1 MKILVISNLYPP
13 HEIGGYEIICR
24 DVVERLSQRG
34 HQLRVLTSD
43 HRIAGR
49 TEIPQPNVSRQLRVH
64 GFYGHPWLPIHR
76 LLALEAHNHRTL
88 RREMESFQ
96 PDLVYV
102 WNLGGISKSLLH
114 RLEDSRI
121 PVAFYLSD
129 HWIARSIAGDVWL
142 DWWNSPGS
150 IPRQALRAVLT
161 TTGIRR
167 RLDRNTPTYPA
178 QNLRFKNISF
188 CSAFLRDLTAA
199 KGWPVSHAAVIHCA
213 IDTAAFTVKQ
223 DHSRFEK
230 LLWVGRLSADKDPF
244 TAIAALAAAHR
255 AGFSHLSLDLFG
267 SGETAFVA
275 AVDAKIAELGLT
287 RHVHR
292 RHALAAEMRQL
303 YAQYDALLFTSNWGE
318 PFAITPLEAM
328 ASGLPVITSLDGG
341 QVELARHGINCLI
354 AAAAN
359 PDLYAT
365 RIAELASAQELRRNI
380 SATALAEVRARFDI
394 EPSTRQ
400 IEDFLVASLTS

>member
-24 DVVERLSQRG
+24 DVVEHLAAQG

-43 HRIAGR
+43 HHIDGR
-49 TEIPQPNVSRQLRVH
+49 PQTLQPTVSRQLKVH

-88 RREMESFQ
+88 QQALDTFQ

-114 RLEDSRI
+114 RLAQSDL

-142 DWWNSPGS
+142 DWWNAPGS
-150 IPRQALRAVLT
+150 IPRRALRAMLSA
-161 TTGIRR
+161 TGVRQ
-167 RLDRNTPTYPA
+167 RLDHHTPTHSP
-178 QNLRFKNISF
+178 QQLRFKSIAF
-188 CSAFLRDLTAA
+188 CSAFLRNLTAA

-213 IDTAAFTVKQ
+213 IDTAAFSVKT
-223 DHSRFEK
+223 DHSRCAK
-230 LLWVGRLSADKDPF
+230 LLWVGRLSADKDPL
-244 TAIAALAAAHR
+244 TAISAVAAAHR
-255 AGFSHLSLDLFG
+255 AGLTQLTLDLFG
-267 SGETAFVA
+267 SGEPAYVA
-275 AVDAKIAELGLT
+275 AVDASIATLGLAE
-287 RHVHR
+287 HVRR
-292 RHALAAEMRQL
+292 RHALAGEMRQL
-303 YAQYDALLFTSNWGE
+303 YSQYDALLFTSNWGE

-341 QVELARHGINCLI
+341 QAELARHGENCLV
-354 AAAAN
+354 AAAAD
-359 PDLYAT
+359 PALYAA
-365 RIAELASAQELRRNI
+365 RIAELAADPQLR
-380 SATALAEVRARFDI
+380 AKLAANGLEEVRRRFDI
-394 EPSTRQ
+394 APISRE
-400 IEDFLVASLTS
+400 IDAFLRAALTP